1 MRFLVNKNDM
11 GTFLQFKKH
20 VHFIITKLIF
30 QLSPQLGK
38 KQSKKLPGY
47 QTKLTQ
53 PCYSLITRT

>member
-47 QTKLTQ
+47 QTKSTQ
-53 PCYSLITRT
+53 PAIV